1 MPEVRVSIFHLAEGC
16 EPEAVEAV
24 CTLKRGGVIRLKILE
39 DLTCEPGDV
48 LVLELEPKCQQSI

>member
-1 MPEVRVSIFHLAEGC
+1 VNIFHLAEGC
-16 EPEAVEAV
+16 EPEAVEAD
-24 CTLKRGGVIRLKILE
+24 CTVKRGGVIRLKILE